1 MTVQDSVRVF
11 ESVSLGYPRY
21 HCASPKNKKQT
32 NTKSMWGAWY
42 GLLGFVLKPLLKKNI
57 MRYLIEILNLAVLTA
72 ICLYGF
78 IALSVMI

>member
-32 NTKSMWGAWY
+32 D
-42 GLLGFVLKPLLKKNI
+42 LLLKKI
-57 MRYLIEILNLAVLTA
+57 TMGYLVEILNIAVLTA
-72 ICLYGF
+72 LCMYGYLVL
-78 IALSVMI
+78 IAVV